1 MTLDY
6 FKRLNQTY
14 VALTISTIY
23 IGYFFWN
30 SLFAKRIKV
39 NDGCGWDGSQYCEM
53 FYGQLVMEP
62 YSRRIL
68 APKLVSLL
76 FDEPING
83 FFIVNNIL
91 IILTIILIYLVIKF
105 NVPIKSFWISSLV
118 VIATLGIYIFSR
130 HALHLNFVYP
140 VLTEHLYFF
149 LIIMTFFLLFAINR
163 GRFTKSKIFL
173 AVPLAFTVLL
183 SGITRESLGPIFL
196 IFSFWL
202 LKNRLLLSSS
212 AIFLG
217 SLSAI
222 YLAFT
227 QPTNS
232 KAAPLLEIVI
242 HWLRM
247 NLSTTEGIIR
257 FTAMFL
263 LAAGPFIFLIN
274 QRTIRLMKTEERAL
288 LTFVVIFTAASALG
302 GGDTDRILFPIGL
315 LLTVLFARLV
325 LRHNIFEKSFIALA
339 LAFYF
344 WQLPF
349 KVIGGTGEEILE
361 FYGLRLTALS
371 NVLDNAVS
379 PIIMTFPL
387 ILIAIFF
394 YRYDT
399 KRLTSTNHS

>member
-1 MTLDY
+1 VTLDY

-14 VALTISTIY
+14 VGVIIFAMY

-105 NVPIKSFWISSLV
+105 NVPIASSWVSSLV

-130 HALHLNFVYP
+130 HALHLNFIYP

-149 LIIMTFFLLFAINR
+149 LIILTFFLLFTINR

-183 SGITRESLGPIFL
+183 SGLTRESLGPIFL
-196 IFSFWL
+196 IFGFWL
-202 LKNRLLLSSS
+202 LKNRLVLSSS
-212 AIFLG
+212 AVFLG

-222 YLAFT
+222 YLAFS

-232 KAAPLLEIVI
+232 KAAPLLEIAI

-274 QRTIRLMKTEERAL
+274 QRTIRLMKTEERAI
-288 LTFVVIFTAASALG
+288 LTFVIIFTAASTLG

-315 LLTVLFARLV
+315 LLAVLFARLA

-339 LAFYF
+339 LTFYF

-349 KVIGGTGEEILE
+349 KVIGGSGEEILE
-361 FYGLRLTALS
+361 FYGLRVTALS
-371 NVLDNAVS
+371 NVLENAIS

-387 ILIAIFF
+387 ILIGVF
-394 YRYDT
+394 YYRFDL
-399 KRLTSTNHS
+399 KRQVNASQS